1 MLVGQSPNCIF
12 GFFFLFPKKN
22 PKIVKNVTG
31 RKHVDITKKEKMGK
45 EIS

>member
-12 GFFFLFPKKN
+12 GGFLFPKKN

-31 RKHVDITKKEKMGK
+31 RKHLDIRKKEKMGK